1 MSGVYTRR
9 IQASQMDSTHVER
22 AYAEIRSRIIE
33 GEYRPGQPL
42 SEVTLASAHGMS
54 RTPVREALTR
64 LCHERY
70 VERLPGRGFFVS
82 RVTVQAI
89 TETFEVRRLVEGW
102 AAARAA
108 EHATPELIARLRVL
122 AERQD
127 DDVAGLEAGRNNRHF
142 HLAVASGAGNH
153 LAADLIEQTLAQI
166 DRFITLGVGFAPFK
180 TGSGAAHS
188 EIVDAIEARNPE
200 EARARMEQHLDRG
213 LTLMREAVVGGAF
226 TRVSVM

>member
-1 MSGVYTRR
+1 
-9 IQASQMDSTHVER
+9 MDLTHVDR
-22 AYAEIRSRIIE
+22 AYAEIRHRIIE
-33 GEYRPGQPL
+33 GEYPPGQPL
-42 SEVTLASAHGMS
+42 SEVTLALAHGMS
-54 RTPVREALTR
+54 RTPVREALAR

-70 VERLPGRGFFVS
+70 VERLAGRGFFVA

-89 TETFEVRRLVEGW
+89 TETYEVRRLVEGW

-108 EHATPELIARLRVL
+108 ERATPDLIARMRSL

-127 DDVAGLEAGRNNRHF
+127 DEVTGVEAGRNNTHF
-142 HLAVASGAGNH
+142 HLAVAAAAGNH

-188 EIVDAIEARNPE
+188 EIVDAIEARDPN

-213 LTLMREAVVGGAF
+213 LALMREAVVGGAF
-226 TRVSVM
+226 TDVSVT

>member
-1 MSGVYTRR
+1 
-9 IQASQMDSTHVER
+9 MDLTHVDR
-22 AYAEIRSRIIE
+22 AYAEIRHRIIE
-33 GEYRPGQPL
+33 GEYPPGQPL
-42 SEVTLASAHGMS
+42 SEVTLALAHGMS
-54 RTPVREALTR
+54 RTPVREALSR

-70 VERLPGRGFFVS
+70 VERLAGRGFFVA

-89 TETFEVRRLVEGW
+89 TETYEVRRLVEGW

-108 EHATPELIARLRVL
+108 ERATPDLIARMRSL

-127 DDVAGLEAGRNNRHF
+127 DEVTGVEAGRNNTHF
-142 HLAVASGAGNH
+142 HLAVAAAAGNH

-188 EIVDAIEARNPE
+188 EIVDAIEARDPN

-213 LTLMREAVVGGAF
+213 LALMREAVVGGAF
-226 TRVSVM
+226 TDVSVT